1 MKLLKT
7 HRVLL
12 HPCLEFRPTLHVIH
26 RIFRIWRDAA
36 NHAGYHKGDTKQLP
50 PSSLAIPV
58 RQRGLK
64 ISPIFLR
71 QDNESSHGPTDV
83 GVITLVR
90 RQCPF
95 VPLSVP
101 YNAAPTCALSCV
113 WTKVKLGDFCALL
126 KPLVFVLFSPHL
138 ACLYGILIDLKRLLE
153 GCARD

>member
-12 HPCLEFRPTLHVIH
+12 HPCLELRPTLHVIH

-71 QDNESSHGPTDV
+71 QDNESSHRPSDG
-83 GVITLVR
+83 GVITLAR

-95 VPLSVP
+95 VPFSVP
-101 YNAAPTCALSCV
+101 YNAAPTCALSCDL
-113 WTKVKLGDFCALL
+113 TKVKPEDFCALL
-126 KPLVFVLFSPHL
+126 NPCLCSLFSSPRLPIWHPH
-138 ACLYGILIDLKRLLE
+138 
-153 GCARD
+153 